1 MPYIIII
8 ISYREPLLHH
18 SSKHKAFIAR
28 GVGTTTAGVG
38 KWGSMMLPWQIEPG
52 YSTLYSITKSWA
64 FSKEGPQHIMY

>member
-8 ISYREPLLHH
+8 ISYGEPLLHH

-28 GVGTTTAGVG
+28 GVGTSTAGVG

-52 YSTLYSITKSWA
+52 CSTL
-64 FSKEGPQHIMY
+64 